1 MAGWRRRVPG
11 IPSADTGVLRR
22 VARRTLLLR
31 WLLAAT
37 AGGLLFAA
45 LASARD
51 LDTERGELIPGGRSG
66 VVVIDIS
73 LSITN
78 REFRGVRDVLERLV
92 ATRGLVGLV
101 VFSDIAYE
109 LLPPRT
115 PTSELRPMLRF
126 YTPSRGQLPRNPWTP
141 SFQAGTRISVAL
153 ELAQSML
160 RRERIA
166 RGSILLV
173 SDLETAP
180 QDLPD
185 LGRTLERLTKSPIA
199 VRVVP
204 LSPTR
209 DGILLFRSLLGND
222 AFVGPLGPS
231 SEDDR
236 RLDTAARGDTPVELL
251 LLGGLVFLVLAAH
264 ERFAGRLGLPYEA
277 GERKT

>member
-11 IPSADTGVLRR
+11 IPSNDTGALRS
-22 VARRTLLLR
+22 VARKTLLLR
-31 WLLAAT
+31 LLLAAT
-37 AGGLLFAA
+37 ACGLLFAA

-51 LDTERGELIPGGRSG
+51 LDTERGELLPGGRSG

-92 ATRGLVGLV
+92 ATRGSAGLV
-101 VFSDIAYE
+101 MFSDIAYE
-109 LLPPRT
+109 LLPPGT
-115 PTSELRPMLRF
+115 PTSELRPILRF
-126 YTPSRGQLPRNPWTP
+126 YTPSRGQLPKNPWTP

-153 ELAQSML
+153 ELARRML
-160 RRERIA
+160 RRDRIA
-166 RGSILLV
+166 DGSILLV

-185 LGRTLERLTKSPIA
+185 LARTLERLAKSPIA

-209 DGILLFRSLLGND
+209 DGLLLFRTMLGDD

-236 RLDTAARGDTPVELL
+236 RLDTPARGDMPVELL
-251 LLGGLVFLVLAAH
+251 LLGGFLLLVLAAH
-264 ERFAGRLGLPYEA
+264 ERFAGRLALPYQA
-277 GERKT
+277 RGRRT

>member
-11 IPSADTGVLRR
+11 IPSAETGVLRR

-51 LDTERGELIPGGRSG
+51 LDPERGELLPGGRSG
-66 VVVIDIS
+66 VVVIDMS

-78 REFRGVRDVLERLV
+78 REFRGVRNVLERLV
-92 ATRGLVGLV
+92 ATRGSVGLV
-101 VFSDIAYE
+101 AFSDIAYE
-109 LLPPRT
+109 LVPPRT

-126 YTPSRGQLPRNPWTP
+126 YTPSRGQLPKNPWSP

-153 ELAQSML
+153 ELAQKML
-160 RRERIA
+160 SRDRIA

-185 LGRTLERLTKSPIA
+185 LGRTLERLRNSPIA
-199 VRVVP
+199 VRVVA
-204 LSPTR
+204 LSPTQ
-209 DGILLFRSLLGND
+209 DGVLLFRSLLGND

-236 RLDTAARGDTPVELL
+236 RLDTPARGDTPLELL
-251 LLGGLVFLVLAAH
+251 LLGGFVLLVLAAH
-264 ERFAGRLGLPYEA
+264 ERFAGRLALPYEA
-277 GERKT
+277 RGKRT